1 MREVTASAPGK
12 VNLVLRA
19 GAPTADGYHPLATVF
34 EALDLRETVTVRTTR
49 TPGTTVETVAH
60 LPGGGIDRATT
71 ELMRAVPARSHLAV
85 RAARAMQ
92 RLAAAGPWASTAAGL
107 AIRVDKTVPV
117 AGGMAGGS
125 ADAAATLVACNEL
138 WGLGLGPD
146 RLERIGRALGA
157 DVPACLT
164 GGIAL
169 GTGRGDH
176 MAPLECPG
184 TRHHWVIALAHEGLS
199 TADVFAEFDRAA
211 QGALAPAAAPAAQ
224 DAPAAPTDEELAD
237 LTGPA
242 RLAGPR
248 LVNDLTAA
256 ALSLRPELGGT
267 LNAARAAGAL
277 AAIVSGSGPTVAALA
292 SSPDHAD
299 EIAERLAAAP
309 AVARVLTATGPA
321 PGARVDRQEG

>member
-107 AIRVDKTVPV
+107 AIRVDKRVPV

-125 ADAAATLVACNEL
+125 ADAAAALVACNEL

-211 QGALAPAAAPAAQ
+211 QGAPAPAAQ
-224 DAPAAPTDEELAD
+224 GAPAAPTDEELAD

-299 EIAERLAAAP
+299 EIVERLAAAP
-309 AVARVLTATGPA
+309 AVTRVLTATGPA

>member
-12 VNLVLRA
+12 VNLVLRV

-107 AIRVDKTVPV
+107 AIRVDKRVPV

-199 TADVFAEFDRAA
+199 TAEVFAEFDRAA
-211 QGALAPAAAPAAQ
+211 PGAPAPAAQ
-224 DAPAAPTDEELAD
+224 GAPAAPTDEELAD

-248 LVNDLTAA
+248 LVNDLTAP

>member
-1 MREVTASAPGK
+1 MREVTTSAPGK

-107 AIRVDKTVPV
+107 AIRVDKRVPV

-211 QGALAPAAAPAAQ
+211 QGAP
-224 DAPAAPTDEELAD
+224 APAAPTDEELAD

>member
-107 AIRVDKTVPV
+107 AIRVDKRVPV

-169 GTGRGDH
+169 GTGRGDR

-184 TRHHWVIALAHEGLS
+184 PRHHWVIALAHEGLS
-199 TADVFAEFDRAA
+199 SADVFAEFDRAA
-211 QGALAPAAAPAAQ
+211 QGAPAPAPAAQ
-224 DAPAAPTDEELAD
+224 GAPAAPTDEELAD

>member
-92 RLAAAGPWASTAAGL
+92 RLAAAGPWASTSAGL
-107 AIRVDKTVPV
+107 AIRVDKRVPV

-125 ADAAATLVACNEL
+125 ADAAATLVACNAL

-146 RLERIGRALGA
+146 QLERIGRALGA

-169 GTGRGDH
+169 GTGRGDR

-211 QGALAPAAAPAAQ
+211 QG
-224 DAPAAPTDEELAD
+224 APAAPTDEELAD

-292 SSPDHAD
+292 SSAHHAD

-309 AVARVLTATGPA
+309 AVARVLTTTGPA
-321 PGARVDRQEG
+321 PGARVEQQKG

>member
-1 MREVTASAPGK
+1 MREVSASAPGK

-107 AIRVDKTVPV
+107 AIRVDKRVPV

-146 RLERIGRALGA
+146 RLEWIGRALGA

-199 TADVFAEFDRAA
+199 TADVFAEFDCAA
-211 QGALAPAAAPAAQ
+211 QG
-224 DAPAAPTDEELAD
+224 APAAPTDEELAD

>member
-12 VNLVLRA
+12 VNLVLRV

-107 AIRVDKTVPV
+107 AIRVDKRVPV

-146 RLERIGRALGA
+146 RLERIGRSLGA

-211 QGALAPAAAPAAQ
+211 QGTAV
-224 DAPAAPTDEELAD
+224 PAAPTDEELAD

>member
-12 VNLVLRA
+12 VNLVLRV
-19 GAPTADGYHPLATVF
+19 GARTADGYHPLATVF

-60 LPGGGIDRATT
+60 LPGGGIDRATG
-71 ELMRAVPARSHLAV
+71 ELMRAVPPRSHLAV

-107 AIRVDKTVPV
+107 AIRVDKRVPV

-138 WGLGLGPD
+138 WGLGLGPGQ
-146 RLERIGRALGA
+146 LERIGRTLGA

-184 TRHHWVIALAHEGLS
+184 THHHWVIALAHEGLS
-199 TADVFAEFDRAA
+199 TADVFAEFDRAV
-211 QGALAPAAAPAAQ
+211 QGTAV
-224 DAPAAPTDEELAD
+224 PAAPTDEELAD

-267 LNAARAAGAL
+267 LSASRAAGAL

-292 SSPDHAD
+292 SSADHAD

-309 AVARVLTATGPA
+309 AVARVLTTMGPA
-321 PGARVDRQEG
+321 PGARVEHQDER

>member
-107 AIRVDKTVPV
+107 AIRVDKRVPV

-199 TADVFAEFDRAA
+199 TAEVFAEFDRAA
-211 QGALAPAAAPAAQ
+211 QGAPAPAAQ
-224 DAPAAPTDEELAD
+224 GAPAAPTDEELAD

-299 EIAERLAAAP
+299 EIAQRLAAAP

>member
-1 MREVTASAPGK
+1 
-12 VNLVLRA
+12 
-19 GAPTADGYHPLATVF
+19 
-34 EALDLRETVTVRTTR
+34 
-49 TPGTTVETVAH
+49 
-60 LPGGGIDRATT
+60 
-71 ELMRAVPARSHLAV
+71 
-85 RAARAMQ
+85 
-92 RLAAAGPWASTAAGL
+92 
-107 AIRVDKTVPV
+107 
-117 AGGMAGGS
+117 
-125 ADAAATLVACNEL
+125 
-138 WGLGLGPD
+138 
-146 RLERIGRALGA
+146 
-157 DVPACLT
+157 
-164 GGIAL
+164 
-169 GTGRGDH
+169 
-176 MAPLECPG
+176 
-184 TRHHWVIALAHEGLS
+184 
-199 TADVFAEFDRAA
+199 A
-211 QGALAPAAAPAAQ
+211 QG
-224 DAPAAPTDEELAD
+224 APAAPTDEELAD

>member
-12 VNLVLRA
+12 VNLVLRV

-60 LPGGGIDRATT
+60 LPGGGIDRATG
-71 ELMRAVPARSHLAV
+71 ELMRAVPPRSHLAV

-107 AIRVDKTVPV
+107 AIRVDKRVPV

-138 WGLGLGPD
+138 WGLGLGPGQ
-146 RLERIGRALGA
+146 LERIGRALGA

-184 TRHHWVIALAHEGLS
+184 AHHHWVIALAHEGLS

-211 QGALAPAAAPAAQ
+211 QGTAV
-224 DAPAAPTDEELAD
+224 PAAPTDEELAD

-256 ALSLRPELGGT
+256 ALSLRPELGGA
-267 LNAARAAGAL
+267 LSAARAAGAL

-292 SSPDHAD
+292 SSADHAD

-309 AVARVLTATGPA
+309 AVARVLTTTGPA
-321 PGARVDRQEG
+321 PGARVEHRDGR

>member
-12 VNLVLRA
+12 VNLVLRV

-71 ELMRAVPARSHLAV
+71 ALMRAVPARSHLAV

-92 RLAAAGPWASTAAGL
+92 RLAVAGPWASTAAGL
-107 AIRVDKTVPV
+107 AIRVDKRVPV

-211 QGALAPAAAPAAQ
+211 LGAPAPG
-224 DAPAAPTDEELAD
+224 APTDEELAD

-267 LNAARAAGAL
+267 LSAARAAGAL

-292 SSPDHAD
+292 SSADHAD

-309 AVARVLTATGPA
+309 AVARVLTTTGPA

>member
-71 ELMRAVPARSHLAV
+71 ALMRAVPARSHLAV

-107 AIRVDKTVPV
+107 AIRVDKRVPV

-176 MAPLECPG
+176 MVPLECPG

-211 QGALAPAAAPAAQ
+211 QGAPAPAPAAQ
-224 DAPAAPTDEELAD
+224 GAPAAPTDEELAD

-321 PGARVDRQEG
+321 PGARVEQQEG

>member
-107 AIRVDKTVPV
+107 AIRVDKRVPV

-199 TADVFAEFDRAA
+199 TAEVFAEFDRAA
-211 QGALAPAAAPAAQ
+211 QGAPAP
-224 DAPAAPTDEELAD
+224 APAAPTDEELAD

-299 EIAERLAAAP
+299 EIAQRLAAAP

>member
-1 MREVTASAPGK
+1 M
-12 VNLVLRA
+12 
-19 GAPTADGYHPLATVF
+19 
-34 EALDLRETVTVRTTR
+34 
-49 TPGTTVETVAH
+49 
-60 LPGGGIDRATT
+60 
-71 ELMRAVPARSHLAV
+71 
-85 RAARAMQ
+85 
-92 RLAAAGPWASTAAGL
+92 
-107 AIRVDKTVPV
+107 
-117 AGGMAGGS
+117 
-125 ADAAATLVACNEL
+125 
-138 WGLGLGPD
+138 
-146 RLERIGRALGA
+146 
-157 DVPACLT
+157 
-164 GGIAL
+164 
-169 GTGRGDH
+169 
-176 MAPLECPG
+176 
-184 TRHHWVIALAHEGLS
+184 IALAHEGLS

-211 QGALAPAAAPAAQ
+211 QGTAAPAPAAQ
-224 DAPAAPTDEELAD
+224 GAPAVPTDEELAD